1 MRFLAILVLCTGLVA
16 QSSDCTDILNQYT
29 DDTSYW
35 YGIGTSKIKRF
46 RSNQAVDSASKQALE
61 NLSSKL
67 NTRIEST
74 ALITTNETIKANRSK
89 FLQKS
94 SSTVRTFTSQNIS
107 DYTIEYSSPC
117 SKKQHMV
124 VVALSKQ
131 SFFNN
136 QEQKVRGLLIQVANM
151 LEGVDSFQNRLN
163 KLDQFY
169 VELINV
175 GRIEGI
181 DDRLST
187 QYAQA
192 LGKIVS
198 EYDQLLSDISVS
210 IELSEPIMYHIDN
223 NPSIVLKAVQSTT
236 NNPIAGLKVQGD
248 IFDNEITNQEGSITK
263 QWQEVSVK
271 DFPVTVNVEVPIEYV
286 VGDHQLFDSSLF
298 SNPTTAITIEKQPL
312 QLGLSYQIGDSYLM
326 QEASNL
332 TNFTLQAIFQ
342 KMSVETS
349 TSKQVPYVLE
359 VRYNQMKRSSNTITT
374 SEEPID
380 VFKIEFNPIIVLKNT
395 ATNNSIFIKELGLV
409 KATSYRSYENAYSKA
424 AKGLP
429 VLFEQAGK
437 EIVDVLL

>member
-94 SSTVRTFTSQNIS
+94 SSTVLTFTSQNIS

-136 QEQKVRGLLIQVANM
+136 QEQKVRGLLIQVAKM

-181 DDRLST
+181 DNRLST

-223 NPSIVLKAVQSTT
+223 NPSIILKAVQSTT
-236 NNPIAGLKVQGD
+236 NKPIAGLKVQGN

-271 DFPVTVNVEVPIEYV
+271 DFPVTINVEAPIEYV

-298 SNPTTAITIEKQPL
+298 SNPTTAITIEIQPL

-326 QEASNL
+326 QEASSL

>member
-16 QSSDCTDILNQYT
+16 QSSDCTEILNRYT
-29 DDTSYW
+29 DDSSYW
-35 YGIGTSKIKRF
+35 YGVGTSKIKRF

-107 DYTIEYSSPC
+107 DYTIEYSSLC
-117 SKKQHMV
+117 SNKQHMV

-136 QEQKVRGLLIQVANM
+136 QEQKVRGLLIQVAKM
-151 LEGVDSFQNRLN
+151 FEGVDSFQNRLN
-163 KLDQFY
+163 QLDQFY
-169 VELINV
+169 IELINI

-181 DDRLST
+181 DARLST

-192 LGKIVS
+192 LGKIIS

-210 IELSEPIMYHIDN
+210 IELSEPIMNHINN
-223 NPSIVLKAVQSTT
+223 NPTVVLKVVQSTA
-236 NNPIAGLKVQGD
+236 NKPIAGLKVQGS
-248 IFDNEITNQEGSITK
+248 IFNNEMTNQEGSIIK
-263 QWQEVSVK
+263 QWLDVNVK
-271 DFPVTVNVEVPIEYV
+271 DYPVTIDVEVPIEYM
-286 VGDHQLFDSSLF
+286 VGNHQLFDSALF
-298 SNPTTAITIEKQPL
+298 SNPTTAITVEKQPL
-312 QLGLSYQIGDSYLM
+312 LLGLSYQISDSYLL
-326 QEASNL
+326 QEARSL
-332 TNFTLQAIFQ
+332 TNFALQAIFQ

-349 TSKQVPYVLE
+349 TSKQAPYILE
-359 VRYNQMKRSSNTITT
+359 VRYNQMKRSLNTIST

-380 VFKIEFNPIIVLKNT
+380 VFKIEFNPVIVLKNT
-395 ATNNSIFIKELGLV
+395 STNNSIFVKELGLV

>member
-1 MRFLAILVLCTGLVA
+1 MVR
-16 QSSDCTDILNQYT
+16 
-29 DDTSYW
+29 
-35 YGIGTSKIKRF
+35 IGTSKIKRF

-136 QEQKVRGLLIQVANM
+136 QEQKVRGLLIQVAKM

-169 VELINV
+169 VELMNV

-181 DDRLST
+181 DNRLST

-192 LGKIVS
+192 LGRL
-198 EYDQLLSDISVS
+198 YLNMISC
-210 IELSEPIMYHIDN
+210 
-223 NPSIVLKAVQSTT
+223 
-236 NNPIAGLKVQGD
+236 
-248 IFDNEITNQEGSITK
+248 
-263 QWQEVSVK
+263 
-271 DFPVTVNVEVPIEYV
+271 
-286 VGDHQLFDSSLF
+286 
-298 SNPTTAITIEKQPL
+298 
-312 QLGLSYQIGDSYLM
+312 YQIFL
-326 QEASNL
+326 
-332 TNFTLQAIFQ
+332 FQ
-342 KMSVETS
+342 LNYQSLS
-349 TSKQVPYVLE
+349 C
-359 VRYNQMKRSSNTITT
+359 
-374 SEEPID
+374 
-380 VFKIEFNPIIVLKNT
+380 II
-395 ATNNSIFIKELGLV
+395 
-409 KATSYRSYENAYSKA
+409 
-424 AKGLP
+424 
-429 VLFEQAGK
+429 
-437 EIVDVLL
+437 

>member
-1 MRFLAILVLCTGLVA
+1 MCTGLVP
-16 QSSDCTDILNQYT
+16 QSADCTEILNQYT

-46 RSNQAVDSASKQALE
+46 RNDQAVDSASKQALE

-89 FLQKS
+89 FFQKS

-136 QEQKVRGLLIQVANM
+136 QDQKVRGLLIQAAKM

-163 KLDQFY
+163 KLNQFY
-169 VELINV
+169 VELMNV

-181 DDRLST
+181 DERLST

-210 IELSEPIMYHIDN
+210 IELSEPIMYHINN

-236 NNPIAGLKVQGD
+236 NKPIAGLKVQGS
-248 IFDNEITNQEGSITK
+248 IFNNEMTNQEGSITK
-263 QWQEVSVK
+263 QWQNVSVK
-271 DFPVTVNVEVPIEYV
+271 DFPVTIDVEVPIEYV

-298 SNPTTAITIEKQPL
+298 NNPTTTITIEKQPL
-312 QLGLSYQIGDSYLM
+312 QLGLSYQISDSYLL

-332 TNFTLQAIFQ
+332 TNFALKAIFQ
-342 KMSVETS
+342 KMNVETS
-349 TSKQVPYVLE
+349 KSKKAPYVFE

-374 SEEPID
+374 SEKPID
-380 VFKIEFNPIIVLKNT
+380 VFKIEFNPVIVLKKTN
-395 ATNNSIFIKELGLV
+395 TNNTIFVKELGLV
-409 KATSYRSYENAYSKA
+409 KATSYRSYENAYKKA
-424 AKGLP
+424 AESLP
-429 VLFEQAGK
+429 VLFEQVGK

>member
-1 MRFLAILVLCTGLVA
+1 MRFLTILVLCTGLVA

-35 YGIGTSKIKRF
+35 YGIGTFKIKRF
-46 RSNQAVDSASKQALE
+46 RSDQAVDSASKQALE

-94 SSTVRTFTSQNIS
+94 SSTIQTFTSQNIS
-107 DYTIEYSSPC
+107 DYTVEYSSPC

-136 QEQKVRGLLIQVANM
+136 QEQKIRGLLIQVAKM

-163 KLDQFY
+163 KLNQFY
-169 VELINV
+169 IKLMNV

-181 DDRLST
+181 DKRLST

-210 IELSEPIMYHIDN
+210 IELSEPIMYHINN

-236 NNPIAGLKVQGD
+236 NKPIAGLKVQGS
-248 IFDNEITNQEGSITK
+248 IFNNEMTNQEGSITK
-263 QWQEVSVK
+263 QWQNVSVK
-271 DFPVTVNVEVPIEYV
+271 DFPVTIDVEVPIEYV

-298 SNPTTAITIEKQPL
+298 NNPTTAITIEKQPL

-326 QEASNL
+326 QEASSL

-349 TSKQVPYVLE
+349 ISKQVPYVLV
-359 VRYNQMKRSSNTITT
+359 VRYNQIKRLSNTITT
-374 SEEPID
+374 TEEPID
-380 VFKIEFNPIIVLKNT
+380 VFKIEFNPVIVLKNT

-409 KATSYRSYENAYSKA
+409 KATSYRSYENAYIKA

-429 VLFEQAGK
+429 ELFEQAGK

>member
-1 MRFLAILVLCTGLVA
+1 MRLLTILVLCTGLVA

-46 RSNQAVDSASKQALE
+46 RSDQAVDSASKQALE

-67 NTRIEST
+67 NTRIESS

-117 SKKQHMV
+117 SRKQHMV
-124 VVALSKQ
+124 VAALSKQ

-136 QEQKVRGLLIQVANM
+136 QEQKVTGLLIQLAK
-151 LEGVDSFQNRLN
+151 LFEGVDSFQNRLN

-169 VELINV
+169 IELMNV

-181 DDRLST
+181 DARLST

-210 IELSEPIMYHIDN
+210 IKLSDPIMHHIDN
-223 NPSIVLKAVQSTT
+223 NPSITLKAVQLNS
-236 NNPIAGLKVQGD
+236 NKPITGLRVQGS

-263 QWQEVSVK
+263 QWQDVSAK
-271 DFPVTVNVEVPIEYV
+271 EFPVTIDVEVPIEYV
-286 VGDHQLFDSSLF
+286 VGSHQLFDSTLF
-298 SNPTTAITIEKQPL
+298 SNPTTFIAIEKQPL
-312 QLGLSYQIGDSYLM
+312 QLGLAYQISDSYLL
-326 QEASNL
+326 QEASSL
-332 TNFTLQAIFQ
+332 ANFTLQAIFQ
-342 KMSVETS
+342 KMSVETT
-349 TSKQVPYVLE
+349 TSKQAPYILE
-359 VRYNQMKRSSNTITT
+359 VRYNQIKRSLNTITT
-374 SEEPID
+374 TEEPID
-380 VFKIEFNPIIVLKNT
+380 VFKIEFNPVIVLKNT
-395 ATNNSIFIKELGLV
+395 ATNNSIFVKELGLV

-424 AKGLP
+424 TKGLP

>member
-1 MRFLAILVLCTGLVA
+1 
-16 QSSDCTDILNQYT
+16 
-29 DDTSYW
+29 
-35 YGIGTSKIKRF
+35 
-46 RSNQAVDSASKQALE
+46 
-61 NLSSKL
+61 
-67 NTRIEST
+67 
-74 ALITTNETIKANRSK
+74 
-89 FLQKS
+89 
-94 SSTVRTFTSQNIS
+94 
-107 DYTIEYSSPC
+107 
-117 SKKQHMV
+117 
-124 VVALSKQ
+124 
-131 SFFNN
+131 
-136 QEQKVRGLLIQVANM
+136 
-151 LEGVDSFQNRLN
+151 
-163 KLDQFY
+163 
-169 VELINV
+169 
-175 GRIEGI
+175 
-181 DDRLST
+181 
-187 QYAQA
+187 
-192 LGKIVS
+192 
-198 EYDQLLSDISVS
+198 
-210 IELSEPIMYHIDN
+210 MYHIDN
-223 NPSIVLKAVQSTT
+223 NPSIILKAVQSTT
-236 NNPIAGLKVQGD
+236 NKPIAGLKVQGN

-271 DFPVTVNVEVPIEYV
+271 DFPFTVNVEAPIEYV

-298 SNPTTAITIEKQPL
+298 SNPSTAITIEKQPL

-332 TNFTLQAIFQ
+332 TNFTLRAIFQ

-380 VFKIEFNPIIVLKNT
+380 VFKIEFNPVIVLKNT

>member
-67 NTRIEST
+67 NTRIESS
-74 ALITTNETIKANRSK
+74 ALITTNETIKSNRSK

-107 DYTIEYSSPC
+107 DYTIEYSNLC

-136 QEQKVRGLLIQVANM
+136 QEQKVRGLLIQVAKM
-151 LEGVDSFQNRLN
+151 FEGVDSFQNRLN

-169 VELINV
+169 NELMNI

-181 DDRLST
+181 DTKLST

-192 LGKIVS
+192 LGKIIS

-223 NPSIVLKAVQSTT
+223 NPSVVLKAVQLTT
-236 NNPIAGLKVQGD
+236 NKPITGLKVRGN
-248 IFDNEITNQEGSITK
+248 IFDNETTNQEGRITK
-263 QWQEVSVK
+263 QWQDVSVK
-271 DFPVTVNVEVPIEYV
+271 EFPVTIDVEVPIEHI
-286 VGDHQLFDSSLF
+286 VGEHQLFNSELF
-298 SNPTTAITIEKQPL
+298 SDPTTAIVIEKQPL
-312 QLGLSYQIGDSYLM
+312 QLGLSYQISDSYLLK
-326 QEASNL
+326 EASNL

-349 TSKQVPYVLE
+349 TSKQAPYVME
-359 VRYNQMKRSSNTITT
+359 VRYNQMKRSANTITT

-380 VFKIEFNPIIVLKNT
+380 VFKIEFNPVIVLKNT
-395 ATNNSIFIKELGLV
+395 AMNSNIFVKELGLV
-409 KATSYRSYENAYSKA
+409 KATSYRSYKNAYNKA
-424 AKGLP
+424 AKELP
-429 VLFEQAGK
+429 ELFQQAGE